1 MLVKR
6 HYQSTQQMRDHVQG
20 SFNVFF
26 NYFKIIYFLFF
37 KIYFL
42 HNILK
47 QFYIKTI

>member
-26 NYFKIIYFLFF
+26 NYIQIIYFLKF
-37 KIYFL
+37 I
-42 HNILK
+42 
-47 QFYIKTI
+47 FYITY